1 MTKSPSP
8 RMSVVLRTR
17 GRVRVVWMREIAL
30 TSWTLW
36 VLNFDL
42 NDGFG
47 FLMRLVLNHELK
59 QLTLLATYEDG

>member
-1 MTKSPSP
+1 
-8 RMSVVLRTR
+8 MSVVLRTR